1 MLGDYLLMKTRTL
14 LTQIFLETWTTR
26 LIFLRCFPLNCLCLL
41 QSLPIIRV
49 WRMTAVVE
57 GTRLLK
63 VSKRTH
69 ISGSAYPAD
78 SGFGSKGR
86 EMKVRFWDVAR
97 GSPCLS
103 GSGPQCRPGLS
114 RDPTLGACARAT
126 WGGNSRPQ
134 AHCSLPLRSRDSG
147 WRPHEPKAAAFP
159 WTRLCRRHRFIPRM
173 TTFIFSQE
181 SSGVNVIILV

>member
-41 QSLPIIRV
+41 QSLPIVRV

-69 ISGSAYPAD
+69 ISGSAYAAD

-86 EMKVRFWDVAR
+86 GIKSEIL
-97 GSPCLS
+97 G
-103 GSGPQCRPGLS
+103 CRPGKPLFIWVWTPVPFGAQP
-114 RDPTLGACARAT
+114 RPDVRCMCPGDMGRKLTPPGPLLLAPTFT
-126 WGGNSRPQ
+126 
-134 AHCSLPLRSRDSG
+134 
-147 WRPHEPKAAAFP
+147 
-159 WTRLCRRHRFIPRM
+159 
-173 TTFIFSQE
+173 
-181 SSGVNVIILV
+181 